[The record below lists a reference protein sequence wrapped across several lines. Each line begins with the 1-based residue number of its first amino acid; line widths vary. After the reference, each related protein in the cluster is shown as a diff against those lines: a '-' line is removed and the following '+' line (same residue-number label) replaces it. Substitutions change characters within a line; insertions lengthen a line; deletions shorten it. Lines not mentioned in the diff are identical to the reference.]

1 MIVVLTG
8 APGAGK
14 GTQADLLARREGY
27 RKLSTGDALRKHVKA
42 ATEIG
47 LLAGAVME
55 RGELVSDDLLFLILK
70 EELSSISQAET
81 ILLDGYP
88 RNLAQA
94 QALDTLAAI
103 HPVTAAVL
111 LDVPRDELVSRLSG
125 RRVCGGCGTSFH
137 ITEQP
142 SKVDGICDRCGG
154 QLGQRPDDKPA
165 SVAVR
170 LDVYE
175 KTTRPILEYYRKK
188 GVFREVVGTGEPE
201 VVFQALK
208 LAIRGK

>member
-1 MIVVLTG
+1 VIVVLTG

-81 ILLDGYP
+81 VLLDGYP

>member
-1 MIVVLTG
+1 VIVVLTG